1 MDKVAVRFHYGGEFS
16 FDGNMVQYIGGSEG
30 MSHIERDLIS
40 LPEIVGH
47 IKDHAVDVEGVL
59 LHWLFPGKNLDNGLK
74 VLSDDK
80 VCQLMS
86 DSTREGQIAEVFVE
100 AIQMKI
106 DALVAGQRRELEE
119 TEMDIEAI
127 INLEDDSDDV
137 QFIGERKCS
146 DFPIVPV
153 KQEEPIEALQN
164 RHDNP
169 MKSDVVQAIDIDNS
183 SSDSDC
189 LYKRV
194 CHLHKRELL
203 SL

>member
-1 MDKVAVRFHYGGEFS
+1 MMDKVAVRFHYGGEFS

-47 IKDHAVDVEGVL
+47 LKDHAVDVEGVL
-59 LHWLFPGKNLDNGLK
+59 LHWLFP
-74 VLSDDK
+74 
-80 VCQLMS
+80 
-86 DSTREGQIAEVFVE
+86 GQIAEVFVE